1 MVGTRSG
8 KVRPSI
14 EVGRILL
21 EARRQQKIS
30 VMEVARDLNVS
41 ANQIHALEE
50 GDFSVFAAEIYAKG
64 AYMRY
69 AAYLGVDL
77 HHAERSILK
86 ALSGAR
92 ELVPLRLHTPRS
104 LFDRLLTPAMVFS
117 MFGLLI
123 ALSIGGYIAWQVESF
138 LQLPQLKVV
147 ETKVNGSLATIDGIA
162 EEQAKVN
169 VNGEDVLLREDNS
182 FELNIYLR
190 PGVNVIRVEAENAAG
205 RKKTV
210 EKHVLVPT
218 EREGKLAN
226 EDSAKLH

>member
-8 KVRPSI
+8 KVRPST

-30 VMEVARDLNVS
+30 VMEAASDLNVS
-41 ANQIHALEE
+41 ANQLNALEE

-69 AAYLGVDL
+69 AEYLGVDL
-77 HHAERSILK
+77 HQAERSILK

-104 LFDRLLTPAMVFS
+104 LFDRLLTPAMIFS
-117 MFGLLI
+117 MFGLFI
-123 ALSIGGYIAWQVESF
+123 ALSIGGYIVWQVESF
-138 LQLPQLKVV
+138 LQLPQLQVAN
-147 ETKVNGSLATIDGIA
+147 TNVNGHFATIGGVA

-169 VNGEDVLLREDNS
+169 VNGETVLLREDNS
-182 FELNIYLR
+182 FELHIYLR
-190 PGVNVIRVEAENAAG
+190 PGVNIIRVEAENAAG
-205 RKKTV
+205 RKKTI
-210 EKHVLVPT
+210 EKHVLVPI

-226 EDSAKLH
+226 QDETKLH